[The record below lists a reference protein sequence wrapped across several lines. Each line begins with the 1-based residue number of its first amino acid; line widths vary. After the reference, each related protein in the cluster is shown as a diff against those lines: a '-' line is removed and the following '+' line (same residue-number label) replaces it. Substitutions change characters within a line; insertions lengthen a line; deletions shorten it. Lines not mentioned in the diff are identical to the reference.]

1 MDEALPLVDKGGM
14 PIQILRR
21 EQVEL
26 LRKKY
31 PEGTHICLD
40 HMEGERR
47 MPDGLRGIVDYVD
60 DAGQIHVN
68 WENGRTLPV
77 IPEIDSFH
85 RTGEYKKRG
94 GPEPQR

>member
-1 MDEALPLVDKGGM
+1 M
-14 PIQILRR
+14 PIQFLKR

-31 PEGTHICLD
+31 PEGTHICLG
-40 HMEGERR
+40 HMEGEQG
-47 MPDGLRGIVDYVD
+47 MPDGLKGTVSFVD

-68 WENGRTLPV
+68 WGNGRTLPV

-94 GPEPQR
+94 GHEPQR